1 MHRHKPANGKRIQ
14 GGRIM
19 LALVRWCS
27 LACAVLGAPA
37 VAQTPPPSSY
47 PDRPVR
53 LVLAF
58 PPGGATDTMTRQ
70 ITQELG
76 EALGQSVVIENKP
89 GAGGYVAWNHVA
101 TSEPD
106 GYTLLMAENAIGIS
120 QALYKKTHSFD
131 PIKQYDAIA
140 TVATSPLVLAVANN
154 VSANSVAELIAYSRT
169 VPQKINYASAGIGS
183 VSHLTFEVI
192 KAGTGMEAVHVPYK
206 GGGPAMNDVI
216 AGHVALN
223 MAAIQVAKGLVE
235 SGKIKGLAVTS
246 IERSPVLPNVPTL
259 KEAGVKTAEVDLRFW
274 FGIFG
279 PKGIPDAVKAKL
291 EKAVAATLADPRVRE
306 RLAKLDIEPDYAPG
320 SALKVKLDNEIA
332 NWTTFIDAHGIKPE

>member
-1 MHRHKPANGKRIQ
+1 
-14 GGRIM
+14 M
-19 LALVRWCS
+19 LDLVRWCS
-27 LACAVLGAPA
+27 LACIVLGAPA
-37 VAQTPPPSSY
+37 LAQAPGPSSY

-53 LVLAF
+53 LVVAF
-58 PPGGATDTMTRQ
+58 PPGGATDTLTRQ

-120 QALYKKTHSFD
+120 QALYKKTQSFD
-131 PIKQYDAIA
+131 PVKQYDAIA

-154 VSANSVAELIAYSRT
+154 VKANSVAELIAYSRT

-246 IERSPVLPNVPTL
+246 AQRSPVLPNVPTL
-259 KEAGVKTAEVDLRFW
+259 KEAGVKTADVDLRFW

-291 EKAVAATLADPRVRE
+291 DKAVASTLADPRVRD

-320 SALKVKLDNEIA
+320 PALKVKLENEIA
-332 NWTTFIDAHGIKPE
+332 NWTRFIDEHGIKPE